1 MKRSASVFF
10 LLLVFSLRI
19 FSQDALPRSIPE
31 MQGVSSQS
39 IINFLDSTA
48 VDENE
53 FHSFMFLRHGKVIAE
68 GWWNPYR
75 ADLKHTMYSCSKSFT
90 ATAIGFAVKE
100 GKLNVTDKVISF
112 FPDQLPDTVGAFL
125 RDLTV
130 RDLLTMSVG
139 QEPDPTR
146 NIVMDTNWVRSF
158 LALPIVH
165 KPGTQFLYNSMAT
178 YMLSAIVQKVTGQ
191 RTFDYLTTRLFE
203 PLGIQGI
210 DWEVDPKGINTGGWG
225 LRLKT
230 EDMAKFGQLF
240 LQEGRWKKKR
250 ILPKAWIKEAS
261 TSKILQHP
269 EYSQEKRDSSD
280 WEQGYCYQMWRC
292 KNNAYRADGA
302 FGQFIIV
309 MPEQDAVI
317 AITSETRHMQG
328 ILDNVWKHLLPGM
341 QKKRMKPNDSLAQ
354 QLKVQLNS
362 LVLPI
367 PGNSNTSDQVEQ
379 ISGKVF
385 SVEPND
391 KRVRTISFEF
401 NDEVCTM
408 VITNDSTTQRIKF
421 TPLRWNEGET
431 ERPGPYL
438 LSSAPS
444 ALKGLPPFKVAGE
457 YNWRDD
463 NKLELVLRYVESP
476 HTETITCQ
484 FEGDSLKFESKV
496 SFNPNQVNVLN
507 GTARP

>member
-1 MKRSASVFF
+1 MKRSAATIF
-10 LLLVFSLRI
+10 LLLVVTLRV
-19 FSQDALPRSIPE
+19 FSQDPLPRSTPE
-31 MQGVSSQS
+31 MQGVSSQA
-39 IINFLDSTA
+39 IIDFLDSTV
-48 VDENE
+48 VDRNE

-90 ATAIGFAVKE
+90 ATAVGFAVKE
-100 GKLNVTDKVISF
+100 NKLRVTDKVISF
-112 FPDQLPDTVGAFL
+112 FPDQLPDTVGANL
-125 RDLTV
+125 SELTV

-146 NIVMDTNWVRSF
+146 AMVTGNNWVRSF

-165 KPGTQFLYNSMAT
+165 KPGSKFLYNSMAT

-191 RTFDYLTTRLFE
+191 TIFDYLSPRLFQ
-203 PLGIQGI
+203 PLGIQGV
-210 DWEVDPKGINTGGWG
+210 DWETDPAGINTGGWG

-240 LQEGRWKKKR
+240 LKEGKWKRKR
-250 ILPKAWIKEAS
+250 VLPKSWIKEAS
-261 TSKILQHP
+261 TLKIIQHP
-269 EYSQEKRDSSD
+269 DFSQEKRDSSD

-302 FGQFIIV
+302 YGQFIVI

-317 AITSETRHMQG
+317 AITSESPDMQN
-328 ILDNVWKHLLPGM
+328 ILDNVWKHLLPAM
-341 QKKRMKPNDSLAQ
+341 QKKKMKENDSLVQ
-354 QLKVQLNS
+354 QLNTQLNS

-367 PGNSNTSDQVEQ
+367 PGNSNTSDQIEE

-385 SVEPND
+385 SIEQND
-391 KRVRTISFEF
+391 KNVRSVSFEF
-401 NDEVCTM
+401 DNDVCTM
-408 VITNDSTTQRIKF
+408 VMKNDTATYRISF

-438 LSSAPS
+438 LSHAPS
-444 ALKGLPPFKVAGE
+444 ALRGLPPFRVAGE

-463 NKLELVLRYVESP
+463 NKLELVLRYIESP

-484 FEGDSLKFESKV
+484 FDGDGLRMESRN
-496 SFNPNQVNVLN
+496 SYNPSQVNLLV
-507 GTARP
+507 GSAKP